1 MCGFGPTVQTTE
13 QNSSV
18 CHEPQG
24 GARLL
29 QTKGSFGSNY
39 IWKLKYIRD
48 FVDIKN
54 IK

>member
-39 IWKLKYIRD
+39 IWRLI
-48 FVDIKN
+48 N
-54 IK
+54 IYMTL